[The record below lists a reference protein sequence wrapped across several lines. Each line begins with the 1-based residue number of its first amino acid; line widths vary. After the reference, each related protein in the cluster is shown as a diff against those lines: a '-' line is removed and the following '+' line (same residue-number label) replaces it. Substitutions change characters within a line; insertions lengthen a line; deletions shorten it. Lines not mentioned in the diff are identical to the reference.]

1 MQPPQKRVQQ
11 VFLALL
17 ALLALYL
24 CYTIVQPFL
33 YAIIAAIALAILF
46 QPLHQWVLTRVR
58 NRSWAAGLSVLAVVI
73 LTVVPAVVMGSALI
87 GEIRGLYAT
96 LASKS
101 AADGGWETWLL
112 HMLERP
118 LAYAGIQ
125 TDDPNFSL
133 KTSILSW
140 LDSASAT
147 ILRVARGAVGNIAGF
162 LLDAVVT
169 LFTLFFLLRDGGA
182 IRDHATDVLPL
193 DRAQADRL
201 FTDIGRTVIANMYGI
216 LAVALV
222 QGGLI
227 AAIFWFLGLP
237 SPLLWGVVAGLCS
250 MIPLLGPPLVWIPAA
265 IYLAATAQYVK
276 AAILAGFSAGVI
288 GMADNFIRPYV
299 ISGHVNLHPLLVFFA
314 LLGGANAF
322 GIMGLFIGPAV
333 LSVTISL
340 VELLRPQRIG
350 APSKPPST
358 GS

>member
-1 MQPPQKRVQQ
+1 MELPQKRIQQ
-11 VFLALL
+11 VFLAILV
-17 ALLALYL
+17 LLALYV

-33 YAIIAAIALAILF
+33 YAIFAAIALAILF
-46 QPLHQWVLTRVR
+46 QPVHQAILARVR
-58 NRSWAAGLSVLAVVI
+58 NPSWAAGLSVLAVVV
-73 LTVVPAVVMGSALI
+73 LTVVPAVVMGTALI
-87 GEIRGLYAT
+87 GEIRGLYAS

-101 AADGGWETWLL
+101 AADGGWETWLV
-112 HMLERP
+112 HVLEKP

-125 TDDPNFSL
+125 TNDPSFSL
-133 KTSILSW
+133 KASILGW

-147 ILRVARGAVGNIAGF
+147 ILRAARGAVGNIAGF
-162 LLDAVVT
+162 LLDSVVT
-169 LFTLFFLLRDGGA
+169 LFTLFFLLRDGGL
-182 IRDHATDVLPL
+182 IREHASDVLPL
-193 DRAQADRL
+193 DRHQADRL

-227 AAIFWFLGLP
+227 ASIFWALGLP

-250 MIPLLGPPLVWIPAA
+250 MIPLLGPPIVWIPAA
-265 IYLAATAQYVK
+265 IYLAATAQYGK
-276 AAILAGFSAGVI
+276 AAILAGFGAGVI

-340 VELLRPQRIG
+340 IELLRQPRITTPTRI
-350 APSKPPST
+350 AQP
-358 GS
+358 